1 MMSKFTFI
9 VFFLFLSIFSVAQN
23 TESYLNCAFDSLHS
37 SKIQHDRSYF
47 ENIFKSE
54 SKYVNYLANTC
65 EYQGNSFTLP
75 VVFHIIHQNGAENIS
90 DAQIRD
96 ALIHLNES
104 FANSG
109 YYDPATGVNTD
120 VQFCLAKRDPAGNLA
135 NGITRTF
142 SSLTNLDADIDDSN
156 LKDLSRWDPT
166 SYINIWVVKEICRGS
181 SCSVAGYAYLPA
193 AHGRDFDGI
202 VLEADYVGTSRSKTT
217 VLTHEMGHYL
227 GLYHTFDGGCRNND
241 CQQDGDKVCDT
252 PPDNTTA
259 YTACEGSMNSCDSDE
274 DDNSANN
281 PFRSAGLGG
290 LGDQDDLIANYMD
303 YSQLSCYNLFTQ
315 GQKDR
320 MHFFINTVRRSLLN
334 SLACETPC
342 DDLVQASFSVTD
354 TEIDLGTSLSF
365 SNNSLN
371 ADSYNW
377 YINDSLFSTNVNPS
391 YTFDREG
398 YYNIILEGISIDTV
412 RCGNDYD
419 TIEIIVTCPTNS
431 GFHITTDDL
440 RVSAMNNSQNHSSS
454 HWSLRDQNGQE
465 LNTANTEDFSYE
477 LTEAG
482 WYQLCLQV
490 ESISCSSRKC
500 EYFYL
505 NNNTL
510 NKACLK
516 STSKIIYNEAVDY
529 IDIKM
534 VKSSDQSIYISGV
547 KDNEYFISK
556 FSTSGEVIWSK
567 TLPLFQS
574 ESGQRRLYSLFED
587 SDGNL
592 LLNGLI
598 GDTKGVMIKFDP
610 FDLNILWSKM
620 VINPSLKTYTIFE
633 SKDRLSYL
641 LTGHAENCVY
651 AFYSK
656 VDKSTGDIYT
666 LTHYKLD
673 HCLGFYGGV
682 EYNNSL
688 FLCGRY
694 SLGNRSDSYRPGIS
708 AVDLDGNEIW
718 TKTYFS
724 TSARDSRYYNFD
736 MQVTSEGLLI
746 AGTGNPN
753 GTRLE
758 DFVPHLYLINEQGD
772 IQWSKTYS
780 VNNGNRQFIY
790 DIQAHSVGYY
800 LIGDYNNINDQ
811 SSDLLVMNVDPS
823 GGIIWSKRLSFK
835 EYNKNTVQDI
845 NAKSQNATV
854 IENDTLLLTINSGNS
869 IFWTKIGQ
877 VGLTDKDCDL
887 LQDVNVVVN
896 SGSTFD
902 ADQSFVSSNRL
913 HNSISDISA
922 SYDFTFQYEPL
933 CGLPD
938 ITLRIDS
945 SWCTSAPGFIAE
957 AKIEVCNNGIVPY
970 SGPIPISI
978 YDNDPTRVYA
988 QLVLKD
994 TLNVTLPVDD
1004 CQYFTLPVLPRNIT
1018 TGTFFVVIND
1028 DNSVT
1033 PLYDLNED
1041 FPVTNIDECLFQN
1054 NLDSFFF
1061 TYSAK
1066 SIDLGPDISTCDNK
1080 PVTFNAG
1087 AGFDTYHWNDASTDS
1102 TITASTEG
1110 TYWVIAKDECGISYS
1125 DTVQLNYELPTKVHI
1140 GNDTILCFGDSIT
1153 LNSTNTFMNYKWFPE
1168 EVFPCPSC
1176 PTVTLAP
1183 DSSITVIHT
1192 AESDPGCF
1200 SSDSIRIE
1208 VTIPFKI
1215 NDSVKI
1221 CKGDTISYFG
1231 LSISDTGRYSITLG
1245 QCDTIVNLYAQYE
1258 KGIYKEIDL
1267 GPDIFSCNDATV
1279 TFNAPSVFDSYQWNT
1294 NSSDS
1299 FITATEEGEYW
1310 VLAYDA
1316 CGVAYSDTVKLKYE
1330 STQKVDLEDQRTICF
1345 GEPVDLNAP
1354 FGYSIYNWS
1363 PSELFECSTCQNTSI
1378 TPDST
1383 IKAHLF
1389 ARTDSGC
1396 VSSDSIT
1403 INVHYEHE
1411 IHDTLSFC
1419 QGDSIFYH
1427 NRFIDK
1433 PGIYQFT
1440 TGSYC
1445 DTTLVLQLYETDLSS
1460 ILSTIDLS
1468 FTNGLQDLSGQTYDI
1483 DLNLDPDDWAVQ
1495 WSPSVYFLC
1504 DTCLSTS
1511 IRPFEE
1517 ERVLNLRLTHKS
1529 GCVYHKEFIVSWVEQ
1544 NNIYIPNIFT
1554 PNGDGINDSWNIF
1567 TTNTVDN
1574 ILSLQVYDRWGNLI
1588 REWKDRKNI
1597 SWDGRFK
1604 GKELNSS
1611 VFIYIIEYRTA
1622 YGNNIRTSGDFTLL
1636 K

>member
-1 MMSKFTFI
+1 MNKFI
-9 VFFLFLSIFSVAQN
+9 YLIILLFLPLFSWTQN
-23 TESYLNCAFDSLHS
+23 TGQYFDCAFDALHTN
-37 SKIQHDRSYF
+37 KTLEDHSYH
-47 ENIFKSE
+47 EKAFKAE
-54 SKYVNYLANTC
+54 SKYLDYLAHHTEENRNTII
-65 EYQGNSFTLP
+65 LP

-96 ALIHLNES
+96 ALSYLNES

-120 VQFCLAKRDPAGNLA
+120 VQFCLAKRDPDGNHA

-166 SYINIWVVKEICRGS
+166 SYINIWVVNEICRGS

-202 VLEADYVGTSRSKTT
+202 VLEVDYVGTSRSKTT

-227 GLYHTFDGGCRNND
+227 GLYHTFDGGCTNND

-281 PFRSAGLGG
+281 PFRSPGLGG
-290 LGDQDDLIANYMD
+290 LGDQDDLIENYMD

-320 MHFFINTVRRSLLN
+320 MHFFINTIRQSLLN
-334 SLACETPC
+334 GLACETPC

-371 ADSYNW
+371 AENSRW
-377 YINDSLFSTNVNPS
+377 YINDSLFSSNRNPS
-391 YTFDREG
+391 YTFNREG
-398 YYNIILEGISIDTV
+398 YYTIILEGISSDTT
-412 RCGNDYD
+412 RCSNDYD
-419 TIEIIVTCPTNS
+419 TIEIVVTCPTNS

-440 RVSAMNNSQNHSSS
+440 SVSAMNSSQNHNSS

-465 LNTANTEDFSYE
+465 LNTANTADFSDE
-477 LTEAG
+477 LPEAG
-482 WYQLCLQV
+482 WYQLCLYV
-490 ESISCSSRKC
+490 EGDNCKDEHCKYFFLRGGNSAFSCSDTK
-500 EYFYL
+500 
-505 NNNTL
+505 
-510 NKACLK
+510 NKVFTDAQYNYVKVIK
-516 STSKIIYNEAVDY
+516 SKDG
-529 IDIKM
+529 
-534 VKSSDQSIYISGV
+534 SIYIAGV
-547 KDNEYFISK
+547 RDNEYFISK
-556 FSTSGEVIWSK
+556 LTTDGEELWSK
-567 TLPLFQS
+567 ILPHHQNSSGTRTLFS
-574 ESGQRRLYSLFED
+574 IYED
-587 SDGNL
+587 SDGYL
-592 LLNGLI
+592 LFSGVI
-598 GDTKGVMIKFDP
+598 GSRDGILIKFNP
-610 FDLNILWSKM
+610 FNLTTIWSTLISGSRTLAFN
-620 VINPSLKTYTIFE
+620 VFE
-633 SKDRLSYL
+633 PDDGLRYV
-641 LTGHAENCVY
+641 LTGQNYGCDEATLFIINRTSGSINDHYGYGLGECNTFVHAIQDGSFII
-651 AFYSK
+651 AA
-656 VDKSTGDIYT
+656 
-666 LTHYKLD
+666 
-673 HCLGFYGGV
+673 
-682 EYNNSL
+682 
-688 FLCGRY
+688 GRY
-694 SLGNRSDSYRPGIS
+694 SLGSGWGTYRPGLTKFDFSGNIIWSYTYLKESSASALLYNRGICKVPDGFLIVGHGGLNGINRSDSKGYIIKVNKLG
-708 AVDLDGNEIW
+708 E
-718 TKTYFS
+718 
-724 TSARDSRYYNFD
+724 
-736 MQVTSEGLLI
+736 M
-746 AGTGNPN
+746 
-753 GTRLE
+753 
-758 DFVPHLYLINEQGD
+758 
-772 IQWSKTYS
+772 QWSKT
-780 VNNGNRQFIY
+780 F
-790 DIQAHSVGYY
+790 DIENATSERYFQIIPHSSGYY
-800 LIGDYNNINDQ
+800 LQGDFTNQINNTTDAMILNINHNGNVNWARSLDYNMSNEIGLN
-811 SSDLLVMNVDPS
+811 SSKGVL
-823 GGIIWSKRLSFK
+823 I
-835 EYNKNTVQDI
+835 
-845 NAKSQNATV
+845 A
-854 IENDTLLLTINSGNS
+854 NDTLLMALTS
-869 IFWTKIGQ
+869 
-877 VGLTDKDCDL
+877 DKDMIWAKIPPDGQLDLNCDL
-887 LQDVNVVVN
+887 
-896 SGSTFD
+896 
-902 ADQSFVSSNRL
+902 
-913 HNSISDISA
+913 ISEISA
-922 SYDFTFQYEPL
+922 NVNNLNNFRIPHSFDIVQRNFSTSNDNALAENITLDKNFV
-933 CGLPD
+933 CGFPD

-945 SWCTSAPGFIAE
+945 SWCSSKSGFIAE

-1033 PLYDLNED
+1033 PLYDLYED

-1054 NLDSFFF
+1054 NLDSFSFH
-1061 TYSAK
+1061 YNAK
-1066 SIDLGPDISTCDNK
+1066 SIDVGPDISACDNK
-1080 PVTFNAG
+1080 PFTFNAG
-1087 AGFDTYHWNDASTDS
+1087 SGFSGYRWNDASTDS

-1125 DTVQLNYELPTKVHI
+1125 DTVQLNYELPTKVNI

-1153 LNSTNTFMNYKWFPE
+1153 LNSTNAFMNYKWFPE

-1183 DSSITVIHT
+1183 DSSITVTHT

-1208 VTIPFKI
+1208 VKIPFKI

-1221 CKGDTISYFG
+1221 CKGDTVSYFG

-1267 GPDIFSCNDATV
+1267 GPDIFSCNDTTV

-1330 STQKVDLEDQRTICF
+1330 SAQKVDLEDQRTICF
-1345 GEPVDLNAP
+1345 GESVDLNAP

-1411 IHDTLSFC
+1411 IRDTLSFC

-1427 NRFIDK
+1427 NRFVDK

-1445 DTTLVLQLYETDLSS
+1445 DTTLVLQLFETDLSS

-1483 DLNLDPDDWAVQ
+1483 DLNLDPDEWTVQ
-1495 WSPSVYFLC
+1495 WSPTVYFLC

-1511 IRPFEE
+1511 VRPFDQ
-1517 ERVLNLRLTHKS
+1517 ERILSLRLTHKS
-1529 GCVYHKEFIVSWVEQ
+1529 GCVYYKEFLVSWVEQ

-1554 PNGDGINDSWNIF
+1554 PNGDGINDSWNVF
-1567 TTNTVDN
+1567 TTNTVDK
-1574 ILSLQVYDRWGNLI
+1574 ILSIQIYDRWGNLI
-1588 REWKDRKNI
+1588 REWKDRKDI

-1611 VFIYIIEYRTA
+1611 VFIYIIEYRTV

-1636 K
+1636 R